1 MPFLIYSFGIVLVA
15 GIVPGVLLGTLM
27 LIFPGAANFIT
38 AIVTVPMVLIIAP
51 AIFASFY
58 ASYRDIFGISEI
70 V

>member
-1 MPFLIYSFGIVLVA
+1 
-15 GIVPGVLLGTLM
+15 
-27 LIFPGAANFIT
+27 
-38 AIVTVPMVLIIAP
+38 VTVPMVLIIAP